1 MSFFSPVFFI
11 PVPLTLPS
19 LPSQVPED
27 TALYSA
33 LGRMF
38 MLSDKASI
46 KTKLDNEKDRETKRE
61 EDLKSRAAYLQRK
74 LQSNE
79 ATLKDLY
86 SQLQQKS

>member
-1 MSFFSPVFFI
+1 
-11 PVPLTLPS
+11 
-19 LPSQVPED
+19 
-27 TALYSA
+27 
-33 LGRMF
+33 